1 MNANAV
7 WAISVALLALALLM
21 FGGVLAS
28 RVFAQ
33 VRSGRTLNRALGARA
48 TAVASAAA
56 SAAAHASAIA
66 AASPGMAGASSRNA
80 VGGAAT
86 GSASGGTHSGA
97 AGAAAKS
104 GKSGTTG
111 EQGAGGDLD
120 SAGREASGGRAYVL
134 DRMAAIGLHWFD
146 SQVGQQLVAAEDRQ
160 LIDQCGFVDTRAR
173 GIFLSARVACGIG
186 LPLLTGFLLRGH
198 SVGGPVRYGVVLFF
212 ALGIGYMAPK
222 WVLGRIAAN
231 RRQAVANELPMLIDL
246 LRLLQGVGLSI
257 DQCVQVIVGEFRR
270 VLPVLGQELEIAN
283 RHFVTGRTREQS
295 LQRLASTY
303 DNDDLRAV
311 VRLIVQVDKH
321 GGAVQE
327 PLKQFGERLREGRR
341 TSMRERIGK
350 LTVKMTTVMI
360 TTLLPALLIVTAG
373 PGFLAVMRSLS
384 ALAGRH

>member
-7 WAISVALLALALLM
+7 GAISVALLALALLM

-33 VRSGRTLNRALGARA
+33 VRSGRTVNRALGERA
-48 TAVASAAA
+48 TAVASGAA
-56 SAAAHASAIA
+56 SAAAHASAMASAMA
-66 AASPGMAGASSRNA
+66 AASPGMAGGAPASS
-80 VGGAAT
+80 
-86 GSASGGTHSGA
+86 
-97 AGAAAKS
+97 
-104 GKSGTTG
+104 
-111 EQGAGGDLD
+111 
-120 SAGREASGGRAYVL
+120 GREASGGLAYVL
-134 DRMAAIGLHWFD
+134 DRMAALGLHWFD

-173 GIFLSARVACGIG
+173 GIFLTARVACGIG
-186 LPLLTGFLLRGH
+186 LPLLTSFLLKGH
-198 SVGGPVRYGVVLFF
+198 SAGGPLRYGVVLFF

-295 LQRLASTY
+295 LQRLAGTY

-373 PGFLAVMRSLS
+373 PGFLAVIRSLS